1 MNTAQGSQSPVD
13 GRRARGQANRNKL
26 VAAMIELVREGSIAP
41 TAEQVAA
48 RAQVA
53 LRTVFRHFDDMESL
67 YREIDTE
74 MMQRITPLISSPFKE
89 SSWRGRLRESIERR
103 ATLYETI
110 LPFRIATEALRHQSA
125 FLQEKQQRIMQLQ
138 NATLQRILPPEI
150 LEQHSTLAA
159 LNLLLSINAWQQLRL
174 DQRLEQ
180 APAHQVMLDAALA
193 LTASFPD

>member
-1 MNTAQGSQSPVD
+1 MKPADSNDTPID
-13 GRRARGQANRNKL
+13 GRRARGQANRSKL

-74 MMQRITPLISSPFKE
+74 VMQLIVPLINTPFTAT
-89 SSWRGRLRESIERR
+89 SWQGRLEESIQRR
-103 ATLYETI
+103 ARLFETI

-125 FLQEKQQRIMQLQ
+125 FLQEKQQIIMQMQ
-138 NATLQRILPPEI
+138 HATLYKILPKAA
-150 LEQHSTLAA
+150 LEDAATLAA
-159 LNLLLSINAWQQLRL
+159 LNLVLSVNAWQQLRMDQGL
-174 DQRLEQ
+174 DTAAAEQ
-180 APAHQVMLDAALA
+180 AMQRAASA
-193 LTASFPD
+193 LTAPFAE

>member
-1 MNTAQGSQSPVD
+1 MSTAQGSQHPVD

-26 VAAMIELVREGSIAP
+26 VAAMVELVREGCIAP
-41 TAEQVAA
+41 TAEQVAV

-74 MMQRITPLISSPFKE
+74 IMQRITPLISSPFKE

-103 ATLYETI
+103 ATLFETI

-125 FLQEKQQRIMQLQ
+125 FLQEKQQAIMQLQ
-138 NATLQRILPPEI
+138 NATLQRILPPSI
-150 LEQHSTLAA
+150 LNQASTLAA

-174 DQRLEQ
+174 DQQLEQ
-180 APAHQVMLDAALA
+180 NQAREVMLEAAMA
-193 LTASFPD
+193 LTAAFAD

>member
-1 MNTAQGSQSPVD
+1 MKPADSNDTPID
-13 GRRARGQANRNKL
+13 GRRARGQANRSKL

-74 MMQRITPLISSPFKE
+74 VMQLIVPLINTPFSA
-89 SSWRGRLRESIERR
+89 SSWRGRLDESIARR
-103 ATLYETI
+103 ARLFETI

-125 FLQEKQQRIMQLQ
+125 FLQEKQRIIMQMQ
-138 NATLQRILPPEI
+138 HATLLKILPGAA
-150 LEQHSTLAA
+150 LEDAPTLAA
-159 LNLLLSINAWQQLRL
+159 LNLLLSVNAWQQLRMDQGL
-174 DQRLEQ
+174 DTNAAEQ
-180 APAHQVMLDAALA
+180 AMRQAAKA
-193 LTASFPD
+193 LTATYPD

>member
-1 MNTAQGSQSPVD
+1 MNTAQGTQPPVD

-74 MMQRITPLISSPFKE
+74 IMQLITPLISSPFKATD
-89 SSWRGRLRESIERR
+89 WRGRLSESIERR
-103 ATLYETI
+103 AKLFETI

-125 FLQEKQQRIMQLQ
+125 FLQEKQQVIMQLQ
-138 NATLQRILPPEI
+138 NATLQRILPPTI
-150 LEQHSTLAA
+150 VAQKPTLAA

-174 DQRLEQ
+174 DQGLGQ
-180 APAHQVMLDAALA
+180 DMAKQVMLNSALA
-193 LTASFPD
+193 LTASFAD